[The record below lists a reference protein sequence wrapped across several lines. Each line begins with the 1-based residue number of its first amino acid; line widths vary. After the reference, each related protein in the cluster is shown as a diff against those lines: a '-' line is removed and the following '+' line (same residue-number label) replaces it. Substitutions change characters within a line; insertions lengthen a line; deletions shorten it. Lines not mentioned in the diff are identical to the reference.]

1 MSSVLYI
8 HATSSNAPIWELHL
22 RMSITA
28 DSVLS
33 NQMEPYYS
41 FYQPHGGPRCGSTV
55 KPWIAR
61 NLFYEGSARGSNVSN
76 KFNPDKQAM
85 SCDTRRMRCH
95 MITTEPM
102 VLLSLSLSLS
112 LSHCGIVGD
121 CLPCLDARSQ
131 AVVFGRNPWFFS
143 TLEGARNRHSCIFC
157 HFQAPVDSPLLLH
170 PRVSLGTLCSFQVRL
185 PADRDPFLCC
195 LIASYIR

>member
-112 LSHCGIVGD
+112 LSLTVGLWVIVSHAWMLGLRPWRLAEIRD
-121 CLPCLDARSQ
+121 FSARWK
-131 AVVFGRNPWFFS
+131 VPVTGTRVFFVTSKHLWTVLCF
-143 TLEGARNRHSCIFC
+143 CI
-157 HFQAPVDSPLLLH
+157 QEWP
-170 PRVSLGTLCSFQVRL
+170 
-185 PADRDPFLCC
+185 
-195 LIASYIR
+195 